1 MRKLALWLALLLAA
15 TLAMPALAERGDD
28 FDDDDEEEEEEEMG
42 PFAEY
47 ASTVGNRFLIGI
59 NSLITFPADPV
70 MSTVEPDSEFDE
82 LPLAVVSKWPVGF
95 VQGSMLMFYR
105 ASTGLLDFTFAVFT
119 PMAMLSPEPRYLLFP
134 NAEHDEY

>member
-1 MRKLALWLALLLAA
+1 MRKLALWLAFLLA
-15 TLAMPALAERGDD
+15 TSLAMPALAEGGDV
-28 FDDDDEEEEEEEMG
+28 FDDDEEEEMG
-42 PFAEY
+42 AFGEY

-82 LPLAVVSKWPVGF
+82 LPLAVVTKWPVGF

-134 NAEHDEY
+134 DAEHDEY